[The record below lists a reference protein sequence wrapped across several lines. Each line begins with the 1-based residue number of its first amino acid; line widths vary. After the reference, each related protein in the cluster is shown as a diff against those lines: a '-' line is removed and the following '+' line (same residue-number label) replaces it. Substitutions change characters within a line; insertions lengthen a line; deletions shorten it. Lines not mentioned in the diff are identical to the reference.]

1 MDLNAMIAKAEPN
14 TVIQYVVYGEHTL
27 GYLFKTPH
35 RTIMLGVLHGSVL
48 KGGFNDFGGPHVLSP
63 ADLQRVRIASAADF
77 DEYRVCLPPNEMT
90 DEQTAWLMDECRQL
104 SIADR
109 ERLLATVC
117 GGNLYTELSMHAHE
131 MGGLS
136 RY

>member
-35 RTIMLGVLHGSVL
+35 GTIMLGVLHGSVL

-63 ADLQRVRIASAADF
+63 ADLRYVRIASAADF

-90 DEQTAWLMDECRQL
+90 DE
-104 SIADR
+104 
-109 ERLLATVC
+109 RLLATIE
-117 GGNLYTELSMHAHE
+117 GGALYEELSMHAHE

>member
-1 MDLNAMIAKAEPN
+1 MTANEILAI
-14 TVIQYVVYGEHTL
+14 
-27 GYLFKTPH
+27 
-35 RTIMLGVLHGSVL
+35 
-48 KGGFNDFGGPHVLSP
+48 
-63 ADLQRVRIASAADF
+63 ADF
-77 DEYRVCLPPNEMT
+77 LGDEMT
-90 DEQTAWLMDECRQL
+90 DAQAERLMDECRQL

-117 GGNLYTELSMHAHE
+117 GGNLYTDLSMHAHE